1 MKNVLVGLILS
12 GLMCAPILAYAQ
24 NNNKSTVVE
33 EVTAPG
39 GKTLYYI
46 LALPGK
52 DSMDNPNMEIGISL
66 DQNKTFN
73 VLLSS
78 HPSDDPENNLT
89 GFKKLTLSPDSKTLY
104 FQADAWAVSDAV
116 HALNLTTKK
125 VSYVTD
131 GEIACVILGGEY
143 QGHLVVE
150 QHRYFVQGGSY
161 DNLWLYD
168 PKGKEIGLVSEN
180 TDASQACASLSPKVT
195 IE

>member
-89 GFKKLTLSPDSKTLY
+89 GFKKLTLSLTFPRFFV
-104 FQADAWAVSDAV
+104 FQEVGFMLPVFPAVE
-116 HALNLTTKK
+116 L
-125 VSYVTD
+125 
-131 GEIACVILGGEY
+131 
-143 QGHLVVE
+143 
-150 QHRYFVQGGSY
+150 
-161 DNLWLYD
+161 
-168 PKGKEIGLVSEN
+168 
-180 TDASQACASLSPKVT
+180 
-195 IE
+195 